1 MIELKYTL
9 RILEKE
15 QLPIVYKVS
24 LENFNA
30 LQSPP
35 PVQHP
40 GLEEWTK
47 RYSDDNGVMLV
58 ASQAGTAEILGYL
71 FALERN
77 LSTNGIGVKQLYIFQ
92 AGTSAQYRRKG
103 IMRFLMKQL
112 ELTALGKGCSSLTTE
127 IQQAYFPEMCA
138 LLTGE
143 GFKAKE
149 EGVSNEELSSYH
161 KQVNVKKC
169 REELSVWESCTPCCS
184 FELEGEP
191 LQEDIFDAM
200 ISWWYSSSIDVFGCG
215 NAYQHDGTQDLRMSY
230 HPHAIEEVSQ

>member
-9 RILEKE
+9 CVLEKE
-15 QLPIVYKVS
+15 QLPTVHKASV
-24 LENFNA
+24 ENFDA
-30 LQSPP
+30 LESPP

-40 GLEEWTK
+40 GLEEWNK

-58 ASQAGTAEILGYL
+58 ASQEGTAEILGYV

-112 ELTALGKGCSSLTTE
+112 ELTALSKGCSSLTTE
-127 IQQAYFPEMCA
+127 LQQAYFPAMSA

-149 EGVSNEELSSYH
+149 GGVSKEKLSTYH

-184 FELEGEP
+184 FELESEP
-191 LQEDIFDAM
+191 LQEDMFDAM
-200 ISWWYSSSIDVFGCG
+200 IS
-215 NAYQHDGTQDLRMSY
+215 
-230 HPHAIEEVSQ
+230 

>member
-1 MIELKYTL
+1 MRNPETTRKSSRRPEPLRVSYAKMIELKYTL
-9 RILEKE
+9 CVLEKE
-15 QLPIVYKVS
+15 QLPTVHKASV
-24 LENFNA
+24 ENFDA
-30 LQSPP
+30 LESPP

-40 GLEEWTK
+40 GLEEWNK

-58 ASQAGTAEILGYL
+58 ASQEGTAEILGYV

-92 AGTSAQYRRKG
+92 A
-103 IMRFLMKQL
+103 
-112 ELTALGKGCSSLTTE
+112 
-127 IQQAYFPEMCA
+127 YFPAMSA

-149 EGVSNEELSSYH
+149 GGVSKEKLSTYH

-184 FELEGEP
+184 FELESEP
-191 LQEDIFDAM
+191 LQEDMFDAM

-215 NAYQHDGTQDLRMSY
+215 KVYQHDGTEDFRLSY
-230 HPHAIEEVSQ
+230 HPHSIEEVTSQ